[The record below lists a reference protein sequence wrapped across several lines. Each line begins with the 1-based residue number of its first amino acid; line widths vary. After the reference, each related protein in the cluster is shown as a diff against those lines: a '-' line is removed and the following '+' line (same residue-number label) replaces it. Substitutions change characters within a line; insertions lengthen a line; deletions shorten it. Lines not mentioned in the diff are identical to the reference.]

1 MNMNARALAAL
12 FAAVVLAHGGGA
24 AARNDQDHEAA
35 RAALARGEILPLT
48 RILAVVA
55 QRSPGDILEVEL
67 DRERTRFIYEIT
79 VLSPAGKVVEVRL
92 DAKTAAIIEDDD
104 YGQDAREKALEQ
116 AEAAREKAQAAK
128 EQALEK
134 AQAAREQAQAA
145 REKAREMGRDART
158 DRRR

>member
-12 FAAVVLAHGGGA
+12 FAAAVLAHGGAA

-92 DAKTAAIIEDDD
+92 DAKTAAVIEDDD
-104 YGQDAREKALEQ
+104 YGQDARERALEQ
-116 AEAAREKAQAAK
+116 AEAAREKAQTARAQALEKAQAAR

-145 REKAREMGRDART
+145 KEQARR
-158 DRRR
+158 